1 MIMSASCNIAQ
12 CNLTFGIPPGLGW
25 PGRPRGAPAS
35 PGRIGIRP
43 IEAQPR
49 RWSERGRTSVNV
61 SKTV

>member
-12 CNLTFGIPPGLGW
+12 CNLTFGIPRAWLAGPPPRRPGQ
-25 PGRPRGAPAS
+25 
-35 PGRIGIRP
+35 PGRIGIGS
-43 IEAQPR
+43 IEAQPG